1 MTSSSLETYNNKR
14 DFKRTSEP
22 QGVIAPSG
30 GNRFVVQK
38 HEATRLHYDF
48 RLELDGV
55 LLSWAITRGP
65 SLDPAE
71 KRLAVRTE
79 DHPLSYAEF
88 EGTIPDGSYG
98 AGTVM
103 LWDRGTWEPEGDP
116 HEGLRTGKLRVK
128 LQGERMQG
136 AWILIRM
143 SGTKRE
149 NWLLRKVAD
158 DQAIDGGSLTQR
170 YTSSVKT
177 GRSMTAVAGRT
188 TTSKKKSVSRKP
200 AQSGQEGATATQRPG
215 FHTLQLATLVDEAPV
230 GTDWLH
236 ETKYDG
242 YRCLLVKQGTNVIAY
257 TRYGNDWS
265 DRFKALTAEAQAI
278 PAQRVLLDGEVV
290 VLDANG
296 RSDFARLQNAMREGA
311 PLDFFAFDLLAL
323 DDEDLTGLPL
333 RERKARL
340 EKLLGGLP
348 AGSRLHFSPHR
359 QGDGRAALTAACRSG
374 FEGIVSKRADAP
386 YLGRRS
392 ETWLKVKCLARQEF
406 VIIGWTPSTKRA
418 GFASLLLGLV
428 DGEQLRYAGRVGT
441 GFTRERAAD
450 IAARLARLETE
461 APPASNV
468 PARVSGFAR
477 WVRPALV
484 AEVTF
489 TEFTRDGIA
498 RHPSF
503 VGLRDDKPAEL
514 VEAEHAEPLQQIGK
528 KASSAGGTITSHGV
542 QISSPDREQY
552 PAAHITKRDLV
563 AYYERVGALMLP
575 HIRNRPLTLIR
586 CPRGQGQRCFVQQ
599 HAAAGFPEAV
609 KRVAITEASGAT
621 EEHVFVEDLAGIL
634 ACVQMGVLEIHGWA
648 SRAAALE
655 APDRLVFDL
664 DPDPS
669 VSFRSVADAALLIR
683 DRLQEDGLVS
693 WPMLSGGKDIH
704 VIVPLERADWLSL
717 GAYAKQFAEALERD
731 APRQFTSDMAKVDR
745 KGRIFVD
752 YLRNERGATAVM
764 PYSTRAKPSASVAA
778 PVAWEDLG
786 SITSAQEFTVRGI
799 LNGEAPEPAK
809 WSEEPQ
815 HLPQRTPAKSV

>member
-1 MTSSSLETYNNKR
+1 MTSSSLETYNSKR

-22 QGVIAPSG
+22 LGVIAPSG

-38 HEATRLHYDF
+38 HESTRLHYDF

-55 LLSWAITRGP
+55 LISWAITRGP

-116 HEGLRTGKLRVK
+116 HEGLREGKLRVK
-128 LQGERMQG
+128 LLGERMQG
-136 AWILIRM
+136 AWMLIRM
-143 SGTKRE
+143 SGAKRE
-149 NWLLRKVAD
+149 NWLLSKVAD
-158 DQAIDGGSLTQR
+158 DQAADEGGSLTER
-170 YTSSVKT
+170 HTSSIKT
-177 GRSMTAVAGRT
+177 GRSMLAIAGRT
-188 TTSKKKSVSRKP
+188 GTPKKKAASRKP
-200 AQSGQEGATATQRPG
+200 AQPEHGSRSAHQRPTPS
-215 FHTLQLATLVDEAPV
+215 FRALQLATLVDEAPV
-230 GTDWLH
+230 GQDWLH

-242 YRCLLVKQGTNVIAY
+242 YRCLLVKEGAKVTAY

-265 DRFKALTAEAQAI
+265 DRFKALTVEAQTI
-278 PAQRVLLDGEVV
+278 PAQRALLDGEVV
-290 VLDANG
+290 VLDAKG
-296 RSDFARLQNAMREGA
+296 RSDFARLQNAMREDA
-311 PLDFFAFDLLAL
+311 PLEFFAFDLLAL
-323 DDEDLTGLPL
+323 EDEDLTGLPL
-333 RERKARL
+333 RERKVRL
-340 EKLLGGLP
+340 EKLLSGLP
-348 AGSRLHFSPHR
+348 ASSRLHFSPHR
-359 QGDGRAALTAACRSG
+359 QGDGHAALEAACRRG
-374 FEGIVSKRADAP
+374 FEGIVSKQADAP

-406 VIIGWTPSTKRA
+406 VIVGWIPSTKRA
-418 GFASLLLGLV
+418 GIASLLLGLK

-450 IAARLARLETE
+450 IAARLAPLETVA
-461 APPASNV
+461 APISNI
-468 PARVSGFAR
+468 PSRVAGSAR

-489 TEFTRDGIA
+489 TEFTRAGIA

-514 VEAEHAEPLQQIGK
+514 VKAEYAKPLRHMSK
-528 KASSAGGTITSHGV
+528 KATGAGGTITSHGV

-552 PAAHITKRDLV
+552 LDAHITKRDLV
-563 AYYERVGALMLP
+563 AYYERVGALMVP
-575 HIRNRPLTLIR
+575 HIRHRPLTLIR

-599 HAAAGFPEAV
+599 HAAKGFPEAI

-634 ACVQMGVLEIHGWA
+634 ACVQMGVLEFHGWG

-655 APDRLVFDL
+655 APDRLIFDL

-669 VSFRSVADAALLIR
+669 VSFRGVADAAFLIR
-683 DRLQEDGLVS
+683 DRLQEDGLTS
-693 WPMLSGGKDIH
+693 WPMLSGGKGIH
-704 VIVPLERADWLSL
+704 VVVPLARTDWPKLS
-717 GAYAKQFAEALERD
+717 AFAKHFAEALERD

-778 PVAWEDLG
+778 PLTWGDLG
-786 SITSAQEFTVRGI
+786 SITSAQEFTVRRF
-799 LNGEAPEPAK
+799 LDGEAPELSK

-815 HLPQRTPAKSV
+815 HLP